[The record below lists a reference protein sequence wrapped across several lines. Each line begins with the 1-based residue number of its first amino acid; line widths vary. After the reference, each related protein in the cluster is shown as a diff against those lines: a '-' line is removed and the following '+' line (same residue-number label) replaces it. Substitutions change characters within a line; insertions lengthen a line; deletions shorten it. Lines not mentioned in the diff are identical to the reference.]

1 MLRLNAQ
8 TKGVDVDNARCSCK
22 GYSTGLLPVSSRH
35 EALSIV
41 RVTLCSSVRDLF
53 LRIAR
58 LSSWMSSRTAFRWE
72 SALCIFAFGR
82 EAALPEKLNLLVRL
96 FAEKVEFYFILFGG

>member
-22 GYSTGLLPVSSRH
+22 GYSTGLLPV
-35 EALSIV
+35 I
-41 RVTLCSSVRDLF
+41 
-53 LRIAR
+53 
-58 LSSWMSSRTAFRWE
+58 SRTAFRWE